1 MKFISILLSLA
12 SLSVSAQNSKWLWPI
27 EGAKTGEN
35 IVCQPQDRIDKELNI
50 GNLFIAAPEGTT
62 VVAPVD
68 GTIGALYVVA
78 NTSLKQSVTYG
89 NDGGTFD
96 KSREKL
102 ANDKKLPMGL
112 KYING
117 SIMLRLADGRKLYIS
132 GLRGNIPFKTGQRI
146 TKGQKLGTVAY
157 DYRKIAQP
165 HISISVSGKDG
176 KNDDPMT
183 PFGLKTTFKKIAPL
197 VIPKTLTVKQANE
210 DFDFLVSS
218 IKECYPSFDDII
230 SEEKYQQFVSS
241 TKEKLKTPISYNK
254 FYQIVR
260 SAFSMQF
267 LHDSHAWL
275 DTDNPMITYN
285 YCVPHL
291 FIGSLNGKLIVTQ
304 AQTGYEKYLGKE
316 VSAIDGVDAKMLIEK
331 LRNDILGVDGD
342 NQSAINEWMITGWNT
357 LAGNNLTRHLSVV
370 KLADGSVVRDQWI
383 SADQVKGIK
392 PSTGKTAYYQRR
404 NANQK
409 SQYRF
414 TMKTDRIALL
424 TISDFTLDEVQ
435 MEAIAD
441 SLMRHKNVPNLIID
455 VRNNPGGHIDVCN
468 RLVSWFIDKPT
479 KETNHYDKVNSNG
492 IYQSFVHC
500 MNIPADDKPFEDY
513 VAREGQ
519 TGFYSPSSIAD
530 VIYPDSSVHYG
541 GRVIILTDETSK
553 SAASD
558 FPAILVRNGRAIT
571 VGRETGTGYHY
582 MTAVKFAHLAL
593 PHSHIEYTLPLV
605 KSVADDTV
613 SDRFPAK
620 RGLMPDVEVP
630 LTYDEIYAP
639 EGDPI
644 MEKALEVLNA
654 K

>member
-1 MKFISILLSLA
+1 
-12 SLSVSAQNSKWLWPI
+12 
-27 EGAKTGEN
+27 
-35 IVCQPQDRIDKELNI
+35 
-50 GNLFIAAPEGTT
+50 
-62 VVAPVD
+62 
-68 GTIGALYVVA
+68 
-78 NTSLKQSVTYG
+78 
-89 NDGGTFD
+89 
-96 KSREKL
+96 
-102 ANDKKLPMGL
+102 MGL

-183 PFGLKTTFKKIAPL
+183 PFGLKTTFKK
-197 VIPKTLTVKQANE
+197 VKQANE

-230 SEEKYQQFVSS
+230 SEEKCQQFVSS
-241 TKEKLKTPISYNK
+241 TKEKLKAPISYNK

-530 VIYPDSSVHYG
+530 VIYPDSAVHYG

-630 LTYDEIYAP
+630 LTYDEYYAP
-639 EGDPI
+639 EGDPV
-644 MEKALEVLNA
+644 MEKALEVL
-654 K
+654 KSK

>member
-1 MKFISILLSLA
+1 MKFYSILLSLA
-12 SLSVSAQNSKWLWPI
+12 SLSVSAQNSQWLWPI
-27 EGAKTGEN
+27 EGAKTGDN
-35 IVCQPQDRIDKELNI
+35 IVCRPQDRIDKELNT

-68 GTIGALYVVA
+68 GTIGALCIEA
-78 NTSLKQSVTYG
+78 NISLSQSANFG
-89 NDGGTFD
+89 NEGGTFD

-102 ANDKKLPMGL
+102 ANDKKLPVAL

-117 SIMLRLADGRKLYIS
+117 SIMLRLQDGRKLWIS
-132 GLRGNIPFKTGQRI
+132 GLRGNIPFKSGQRI
-146 TKGQKLGTVAY
+146 TKGQTLGTVAY
-157 DYRKIAQP
+157 DYRKIGQP
-165 HISISVSGKDG
+165 HICISVSSKDG
-176 KNDDPMT
+176 KTADPMT

-197 VIPKTLTVKQANE
+197 VIPKTLTAKQANE

-241 TKEKLKTPISYNK
+241 KRDKLKAPISYNK

-260 SAFSMQF
+260 NVFSQEF
-267 LHDSHAWL
+267 LHDSHSWI
-275 DTDNPMITYN
+275 DTDNPLITAN
-285 YCVPHL
+285 YCLPHL
-291 FIGSLNGKLIVTQ
+291 FMGAISGKLIVTQ
-304 AQTGYEKYLGKE
+304 AQTGYEKYIGKE
-316 VSAIDGVDAKMLIEK
+316 VAAIDGEDAKTLIER
-331 LRNDILGVDGD
+331 LRNVVSSADGD
-342 NQSAINEWMITGWNT
+342 NQSYANSFMLLSWNY
-357 LAGNNLTRHLSVV
+357 LVGNNLTRHLSVV
-370 KLADGSVVRDQWI
+370 KMADGSVVRDQWI

-392 PSTGKTAYYQRR
+392 PSAGKSARYQRI
-404 NANQK
+404 NANQNV
-409 SQYRF
+409 QYNF
-414 TMKTDRIALL
+414 TMKRDNVALL
-424 TISDFTLDEVQ
+424 TLSDFTLDEVQ
-435 MEAIAD
+435 MDAIAD

-492 IYQSFVHC
+492 VYQSFVHC

-519 TGFYSPSSIAD
+519 TGFYNPSSIAD
-530 VIYPDSSVHYG
+530 VIYPDSAVHYG

-553 SAASD
+553 SAATD

-605 KSVADDTV
+605 KTVADDTV

-630 LTYDEIYAP
+630 ITYDEFYAP
-639 EGDPI
+639 EGDPV
-644 MEKALEVLNA
+644 MEKALQIINA

>member
-12 SLSVSAQNSKWLWPI
+12 TLSVSAQNSQWLWPI
-27 EGAKTGEN
+27 EGANTGDN
-35 IVCQPQDRIDKELNI
+35 IVCQPQDRIDKELNV
-50 GNLFIAAPEGTT
+50 GDLFIAAPEGTT

-68 GTIGALYVVA
+68 GTIGALFVVA
-78 NTSLKQSVTYG
+78 NTSLSQSVTYG

-146 TKGQKLGTVAY
+146 TKGQTLGTVAY
-157 DYRKIAQP
+157 DYRKIGQP
-165 HISISVSGKDG
+165 HISISVSGKDS
-176 KNDDPMT
+176 KPVDPTT

-197 VIPKTLTVKQANE
+197 VIPKTLTVKQAND

-218 IKECYPSFDDII
+218 MKECYPSFDDII

-241 TKEKLKTPISYNK
+241 TKEKLKAPISYNK

-424 TISDFTLDEVQ
+424 TICDFTLDEVQ
-435 MEAIAD
+435 MDAIAD

-479 KETNHYDKVNSNG
+479 EATNHYDKVNSNG
-492 IYQSFVHC
+492 VYQSFVHC

-513 VAREGQ
+513 VVRDGQ
-519 TGFYSPSSIAD
+519 TGFYNPSSLSD
-530 VIYPDSSVHYG
+530 VIYPDSAVHSG

-553 SAASD
+553 SAATD
-558 FPAILVRNGRAIT
+558 FPAQLVRSGRSIT

-593 PHSHIEYTLPLV
+593 PHSHIQYTLPLV

-639 EGDPI
+639 EGDPV
-644 MEKALEVLNA
+644 MEKALQIINA

>member
-1 MKFISILLSLA
+1 MKFYSILLSLA
-12 SLSVSAQNSKWLWPI
+12 SLSVSAQNSQWLWPI
-27 EGAKTGEN
+27 EGAKTGDN
-35 IVCQPQDRIDKELNI
+35 IVCRPQDRIDKELNT

-68 GTIGALYVVA
+68 GTIGALFVVA
-78 NTSLKQSVTYG
+78 NTSLSQSVTYG

-117 SIMLRLADGRKLYIS
+117 SIMLRLSDGRKLYIS

-146 TKGQKLGTVAY
+146 TKGQTLGTVAY
-157 DYRKIAQP
+157 DYRKIGKP
-165 HISISVSGKDG
+165 HISISVSGKDS
-176 KNDDPMT
+176 KPVDPMT
-183 PFGLKTTFKKIAPL
+183 PFGLKTTFKKIAPQ
-197 VIPKTLTVKQANE
+197 VIPKTLTVKQAND

-218 IKECYPSFDDII
+218 MKECYPSFYDII

-241 TKEKLKTPISYNK
+241 TKEKLKAPISYNK

-424 TISDFTLDEVQ
+424 TLSDFTLDEVQ
-435 MEAIAD
+435 MDAIAD
-441 SLMRHKNVPNLIID
+441 SLMHHKNVPNLIID

-492 IYQSFVHC
+492 VYQSFVHC

-519 TGFYSPSSIAD
+519 TGFYNPSSIAD
-530 VIYPDSSVHYG
+530 VIYPDSAVHYG

-553 SAASD
+553 SAATD

-593 PHSHIEYTLPLV
+593 PHSHIEYTLPLI

-630 LTYDEIYAP
+630 LTYDEFYAP
-639 EGDPI
+639 EGDPV
-644 MEKALEVLNA
+644 MEKALQIINA

>member
-12 SLSVSAQNSKWLWPI
+12 TLSVSAQNSKWLWPI

-35 IVCQPQDRIDKELNI
+35 IICQPQDRIDKELNI
-50 GNLFIAAPEGTT
+50 GTLFIAAPEGTT

-132 GLRGNIPFKTGQRI
+132 GLRGDIAFKTGQRI

-157 DYRKIAQP
+157 DYRKIGQP

-183 PFGLKTTFKKIAPL
+183 PFGLKTTFKKIAPQ
-197 VIPKTLTVKQANE
+197 VTPKTLTIKQANE

-230 SEEKYQQFVSS
+230 SEEKCQQFVSS
-241 TKEKLKTPISYNK
+241 AKEKLKTPISYNK

-414 TMKTDRIALL
+414 TMKTDRIALV

-530 VIYPDSSVHYG
+530 VIYPDSAVHYG

-558 FPAILVRNGRAIT
+558 FPAILVRNSRAIT

-613 SDRFPAK
+613 TDRFPAK

-630 LTYDEIYAP
+630 LTYDEFFAP
-639 EGDPI
+639 DGDPV
-644 MEKALEVLNA
+644 MEKALQIINA

>member
-12 SLSVSAQNSKWLWPI
+12 SLSVSAQNSQWMWPI
-27 EGAKTGEN
+27 EGAKTGDN

-117 SIMLRLADGRKLYIS
+117 SIMLRLQDGRKLYIS

-176 KNDDPMT
+176 KHVDPMT

-230 SEEKYQQFVSS
+230 SEEKCQQFVSS
-241 TKEKLKTPISYNK
+241 TKEKLKAPISYNK
-254 FYQIVR
+254 FYQIVDNT
-260 SAFSMQF
+260 FSLKF
-267 LHDSHAWL
+267 LHDSHAWI
-275 DTDNPMITYN
+275 DTDDPSITAN

-304 AQTGYEKYLGKE
+304 AQMGYEKYIGKE
-316 VSAIDGVDAKMLIEK
+316 VAAIDGVDAKTLIER
-331 LRNDILGVDGD
+331 LRNVASSVDGD
-342 NQSAINEWMITGWNT
+342 NLSFINAFMLRAWNY
-357 LAGNNLTRHLSVV
+357 LVGNNLTRHLSVI
-370 KLADGSVVRDQWI
+370 KMADGSVVRDQWI
-383 SADQVKGIK
+383 SANQVKGIK
-392 PSTGKTAYYQRR
+392 PSTGKSARYQRIS
-404 NANQK
+404 ANQE

-414 TMKTDRIALL
+414 TMKSDNIALL

-441 SLMRHKNVPNLIID
+441 SLMCHKNVPNLIID

-468 RLVSWFIDKPT
+468 RLVSWFIDNPT

-513 VAREGQ
+513 VARDGQ

-530 VIYPDSSVHYG
+530 VIYPDSAVHYG
-541 GRVIILTDETSK
+541 GRVIVLTDETSK

-613 SDRFPAK
+613 TDRFPAK

-630 LTYDEIYAP
+630 LTYDEYYAP
-639 EGDPI
+639 NGDPVV
-644 MEKALEVLNA
+644 EKALEVLNA

>member
-12 SLSVSAQNSKWLWPI
+12 TLSVSAQNSKWLWPI

-35 IVCQPQDRIDKELNI
+35 IVCQPQDRIDKELNV
-50 GNLFIAAPEGTT
+50 GDLFIAAPEGTT

-68 GTIGALYVVA
+68 GTIGTLSVVA
-78 NTSLKQSVTYG
+78 NISLSQSTNFG

-117 SIMLRLADGRKLYIS
+117 SIMLRLSDGRKLYIS

-146 TKGQKLGTVAY
+146 TKGQTLGTVAY
-157 DYRKIAQP
+157 DYRKIGKP
-165 HISISVSGKDG
+165 HISISVSGKDS
-176 KNDDPMT
+176 KPVDPMT

-197 VIPKTLTVKQANE
+197 VIPKTLTAKQAND

-218 IKECYPSFDDII
+218 MKECYPSFDDII

-241 TKEKLKTPISYNK
+241 TKEKLKAPISYNK

-435 MEAIAD
+435 MDAIAD

-479 KETNHYDKVNSNG
+479 EATNHYDKVNSNG
-492 IYQSFVHC
+492 VYQSFVHC

-513 VAREGQ
+513 VVRDGQ
-519 TGFYSPSSIAD
+519 TGFYNPSSLSD
-530 VIYPDSSVHYG
+530 VIYPDSAVHYG

-553 SAASD
+553 SAATD
-558 FPAILVRNGRAIT
+558 FPAQLVRSGRAIT

-630 LTYDEIYAP
+630 LTYDEIYASD
-639 EGDPI
+639 GDPI
-644 MEKALEVLNA
+644 MEKALQILKSN
-654 K
+654 

>member
-1 MKFISILLSLA
+1 MKFFSILLSLA
-12 SLSVSAQNSKWLWPI
+12 SLSVSAQNSQWLWPI
-27 EGAKTGEN
+27 EGAKTGDN
-35 IVCQPQDRIDKELNI
+35 IVCKPQDRIDKELNT

-117 SIMLRLADGRKLYIS
+117 SIMLRLQDGRKLYIS

-146 TKGQKLGTVAY
+146 TKGQTLGTVAY
-157 DYRKIAQP
+157 DYRKIGEP

-176 KNDDPMT
+176 KNVDPMA

-197 VIPKTLTVKQANE
+197 VIPKMLTAKQANE
-210 DFDFLVSS
+210 DFDFLISS

-230 SEEKYQQFVSS
+230 SEDKYQQFVSS
-241 TKEKLKTPISYNK
+241 KKEKLKAPISYNK

-260 SAFSMQF
+260 NTFSQDF

-275 DTDNPMITYN
+275 DTDNPLITAN
-285 YCVPHL
+285 YCLPHL
-291 FIGSLNGKLIVTQ
+291 FMGVINGKLIVTQ
-304 AQTGYEKYLGKE
+304 AQTGYEKYIGKE
-316 VSAIDGVDAKMLIEK
+316 VAAIDGEDAKTLIER
-331 LRNDILGVDGD
+331 LRNVTSSVDGD
-342 NQSAINEWMITGWNT
+342 NQSVVNTFILQAWNY
-357 LAGNNLTRHLSVV
+357 LVGNNLTRHLSVV
-370 KLADGSVVRDQWI
+370 KMADGSVVRDQWI

-392 PSTGKTAYYQRR
+392 PSAGKSARYQRI
-404 NANQK
+404 NANQNA
-409 SQYRF
+409 QYSF
-414 TMKTDRIALL
+414 TMKSDNVALL
-424 TISDFTLDEVQ
+424 TLSDFTLDEVQ
-435 MEAIAD
+435 MDAIAD
-441 SLMRHKNVPNLIID
+441 SLMRRKNVPNLIID

-530 VIYPDSSVHYG
+530 VIYPDSAVHYG

-582 MTAVKFAHLAL
+582 MTAIKFAHLAL

-613 SDRFPAK
+613 TDRFPAK

-630 LTYDEIYAP
+630 LTYDEYYAP
-639 EGDPI
+639 NGDPV

-654 K
+654 N

>member
-1 MKFISILLSLA
+1 MKFFSILFSLVALSA
-12 SLSVSAQNSKWLWPI
+12 SAQNSQWLWPI
-27 EGAKTGEN
+27 QGAKTGDN
-35 IVCQPQDRIDKELNI
+35 IVCKPQDRIDKELNV
-50 GNLFIAAPEGTT
+50 GDLFIAAPEGTT

-68 GTIGALYVVA
+68 GTIGTLSVVA
-78 NTSLKQSVTYG
+78 NISLSQSANYG
-89 NDGGTFD
+89 NEGGTFD
-96 KSREKL
+96 KSRAKL
-102 ANDKKLPMGL
+102 ANDPKLPVPL

-117 SIMLRLADGRKLYIS
+117 SVMLRLADGRKLYIS
-132 GLRGNIPFKTGQRI
+132 GLRGDIAFKTGQRI
-146 TKGQKLGTVAY
+146 TKGQTLGTVAY
-157 DYRKIAQP
+157 DYRKIGEP
-165 HISISVSGKDG
+165 HISISISGNDG
-176 KNDDPMT
+176 KHVDPMT

-197 VIPKTLTVKQANE
+197 VIPKTLTVKQAND
-210 DFDFLVSS
+210 DFDFLISS
-218 IKECYPSFDDII
+218 IKECYPSFYDII
-230 SEEKYQQFVSS
+230 SQEKYQQFVSS
-241 TKEKLKTPISYNK
+241 AKEKLKAPISYNK

-260 SAFSMQF
+260 NTFSLQF

-275 DTDNPMITYN
+275 DTDDPQVTNN
-285 YCVPHL
+285 FCVPHL

-316 VSAIDGVDAKMLIEK
+316 VAAIDGVDAKTLIER
-331 LRNDILGVDGD
+331 LRNVTSSVDGD
-342 NQSAINEWMITGWNT
+342 NQSYINMFMLRAWNY

-370 KLADGSVVRDQWI
+370 KMADGSVVRDQWI
-383 SADQVKGIK
+383 PASQAKGPQ
-392 PSTGKTAYYQRR
+392 PSLGKTAYRQRK
-404 NANQK
+404 NANQEA
-409 SQYRF
+409 QYRF
-414 TMKTDRIALL
+414 TMKTDDVALL

-441 SLMRHKNVPNLIID
+441 SLMRHKNVPNLMID
-455 VRNNPGGHIDVCN
+455 VRNNPGGQIEVCN

-479 KETNHYDKVNSNG
+479 KQTNHYDKVNSNG
-492 IYQSFVHC
+492 VYQSFVNC

-530 VIYPDSSVHYG
+530 VIYPDSAVHYG

-553 SAASD
+553 SAATD

-605 KSVADDTV
+605 KTVADDTV
-613 SDRFPAK
+613 TDRFPAK

-630 LTYDEIYAP
+630 LTYDEVFAP
-639 EGDPI
+639 TGDPI
-644 MEKALEVLNA
+644 MEKALQIIQS

>member
-12 SLSVSAQNSKWLWPI
+12 TLSVSAQNSQWLWPI
-27 EGAKTGEN
+27 EGANTGDN
-35 IVCQPQDRIDKELNI
+35 IVCRPQDRIDKELNI
-50 GNLFIAAPEGTT
+50 DNLFIAAPEGTT

-68 GTIGALYVVA
+68 GTIGALFVVA
-78 NTSLKQSVTYG
+78 NTSLSQSVTYG

-117 SIMLRLADGRKLYIS
+117 SIMLRLSDGRKLYIS

-146 TKGQKLGTVAY
+146 TKGQTLGTVAY
-157 DYRKIAQP
+157 DYRKIGKP
-165 HISISVSGKDG
+165 HISISVSGKDS
-176 KNDDPMT
+176 KPVDPMT
-183 PFGLKTTFKKIAPL
+183 PFGLKTTFKKIAPQ
-197 VIPKTLTVKQANE
+197 VIPKTLTVKQAND

-218 IKECYPSFDDII
+218 MKECYPSFDDII

-241 TKEKLKTPISYNK
+241 TKEKLKAPISYNK

-275 DTDNPMITYN
+275 DADNPMITYN

-331 LRNDILGVDGD
+331 LRNDILGVDGN

-435 MEAIAD
+435 MDAIAD

-479 KETNHYDKVNSNG
+479 EATNHYDKVNSNG
-492 IYQSFVHC
+492 VYQSFVHC

-513 VAREGQ
+513 VVRDGQ
-519 TGFYSPSSIAD
+519 TGFYNPSSLSD
-530 VIYPDSSVHYG
+530 VIYPDSAVHYG

-593 PHSHIEYTLPLV
+593 PNSHIQYTLPLV
-605 KSVADDTV
+605 KTVADDTV

-630 LTYDEIYAP
+630 LTYDEFYAP

-644 MEKALEVLNA
+644 MEKALQILKSN
-654 K
+654 

>member
-1 MKFISILLSLA
+1 MKFYSILLSLA
-12 SLSVSAQNSKWLWPI
+12 SLSVSAQNSQWLWPI
-27 EGAKTGEN
+27 EGAKTGDN
-35 IVCQPQDRIDKELNI
+35 IVCRPQDRIDKELNT

-68 GTIGALYVVA
+68 GTIGALFVVA
-78 NTSLKQSVTYG
+78 NTSLSQSVTYG

-117 SIMLRLADGRKLYIS
+117 SIMLRLSDGRKLYIS

-146 TKGQKLGTVAY
+146 TKGQTLGTVAY
-157 DYRKIAQP
+157 DYRKIGKP
-165 HISISVSGKDG
+165 HISISVSGKDS
-176 KNDDPMT
+176 KPVDPMT
-183 PFGLKTTFKKIAPL
+183 PFGLKTTFKKIAPQ
-197 VIPKTLTVKQANE
+197 VIPKTLTVKQAND

-218 IKECYPSFDDII
+218 MKECYPSFYDII

-241 TKEKLKTPISYNK
+241 TKEKLKAPISYNK

-275 DTDNPMITYN
+275 NTDNPMITYN

-424 TISDFTLDEVQ
+424 TLSDFTLDEVQ
-435 MEAIAD
+435 MDAIAD
-441 SLMRHKNVPNLIID
+441 SLMHHKNVPNLIID

-492 IYQSFVHC
+492 VYQSFVHC

-519 TGFYSPSSIAD
+519 TGFYNPSSIAD
-530 VIYPDSSVHYG
+530 VIYPDSAVHYG

-553 SAASD
+553 SAATD

-593 PHSHIEYTLPLV
+593 PHSHIEYTLPLI

-630 LTYDEIYAP
+630 LTYDEFYAP
-639 EGDPI
+639 EGDPV
-644 MEKALEVLNA
+644 MEKALQIINA

>member
-1 MKFISILLSLA
+1 MKFYSILLSLA
-12 SLSVSAQNSKWLWPI
+12 TLSVSAQNSQWLWPI
-27 EGAKTGEN
+27 EGANTGDN
-35 IVCQPQDRIDKELNI
+35 IVCRPQDRIDKELNI
-50 GNLFIAAPEGTT
+50 DNLFIAAPEGTT

-68 GTIGALYVVA
+68 GTIGALFVVA
-78 NTSLKQSVTYG
+78 NTSLSQSVTYG

-117 SIMLRLADGRKLYIS
+117 SIMLRLSDGRKLYIS

-146 TKGQKLGTVAY
+146 TKGQTLGTVAY
-157 DYRKIAQP
+157 DYRKIGKP
-165 HISISVSGKDG
+165 HISISVSGKDS
-176 KNDDPMT
+176 KPVDPMT
-183 PFGLKTTFKKIAPL
+183 PFGLKTTFKKIAPQ
-197 VIPKTLTVKQANE
+197 VIPKTLTVKQAND

-218 IKECYPSFDDII
+218 MKDCYPSFDDII

-241 TKEKLKTPISYNK
+241 TKEKLKAPISYNK

-424 TISDFTLDEVQ
+424 TISDFTLDEEQ
-435 MEAIAD
+435 MDAIAD

-479 KETNHYDKVNSNG
+479 EATNHYDKVNSNG
-492 IYQSFVHC
+492 VYQSFVHC

-513 VAREGQ
+513 VVRDGQ
-519 TGFYSPSSIAD
+519 TGFYNPSSLSD
-530 VIYPDSSVHYG
+530 VIYPDSAVHYS
-541 GRVIILTDETSK
+541 GRVIVLTDETSK

-605 KSVADDTV
+605 KTVADDTV

-630 LTYDEIYAP
+630 LTYDEFYAP

-644 MEKALEVLNA
+644 MEKALQIINA

>member
-1 MKFISILLSLA
+1 MKFYSILLSLA
-12 SLSVSAQNSKWLWPI
+12 SLSVSAQNSQWLWPI
-27 EGAKTGEN
+27 EGAKTGDN
-35 IVCQPQDRIDKELNI
+35 IVCRPQDRIDKELNT

-68 GTIGALYVVA
+68 GTIGALFVVA
-78 NTSLKQSVTYG
+78 NTSLSQSVTYG

-117 SIMLRLADGRKLYIS
+117 SIMLRLSDGRKLYIS

-146 TKGQKLGTVAY
+146 TKGQTLGTVAY
-157 DYRKIAQP
+157 DYRKIGKP
-165 HISISVSGKDG
+165 HISISVSGKDS
-176 KNDDPMT
+176 KPVDPMT
-183 PFGLKTTFKKIAPL
+183 PFGLKTTFKKIAPQ
-197 VIPKTLTVKQANE
+197 VIPKTLTVKQAND

-218 IKECYPSFDDII
+218 MKECYPSFYDII

-241 TKEKLKTPISYNK
+241 TKEKLKAPISYNK

-435 MEAIAD
+435 MDAIAD

-455 VRNNPGGHIDVCN
+455 VRNNPGVHIDVCN

-479 KETNHYDKVNSNG
+479 EATNHYDKVNSNG
-492 IYQSFVHC
+492 VYQSFVHC

-519 TGFYSPSSIAD
+519 TGFYNPSSIAD
-530 VIYPDSSVHYG
+530 VIYPDSAVHYG

-553 SAASD
+553 SAATD

-605 KSVADDTV
+605 KTVADDTV

-630 LTYDEIYAP
+630 LTYDEFYAP
-639 EGDPI
+639 EGDPV
-644 MEKALEVLNA
+644 MEKALQIINA

>member
-1 MKFISILLSLA
+1 
-12 SLSVSAQNSKWLWPI
+12 
-27 EGAKTGEN
+27 
-35 IVCQPQDRIDKELNI
+35 
-50 GNLFIAAPEGTT
+50 
-62 VVAPVD
+62 
-68 GTIGALYVVA
+68 
-78 NTSLKQSVTYG
+78 
-89 NDGGTFD
+89 
-96 KSREKL
+96 
-102 ANDKKLPMGL
+102 
-112 KYING
+112 
-117 SIMLRLADGRKLYIS
+117 
-132 GLRGNIPFKTGQRI
+132 
-146 TKGQKLGTVAY
+146 
-157 DYRKIAQP
+157 
-165 HISISVSGKDG
+165 
-176 KNDDPMT
+176 MT

-230 SEEKYQQFVSS
+230 SEEKCQQFVSS
-241 TKEKLKTPISYNK
+241 AKEKLKTPISYNK

-260 SAFSMQF
+260 NTFSLQF
-267 LHDSHAWL
+267 LHDSHAWI
-275 DTDNPMITYN
+275 DTDDPQVTNN

-304 AQTGYEKYLGKE
+304 TQTSYEKYLGKE
-316 VSAIDGVDAKMLIEK
+316 VAAIDGVDAKTLIER
-331 LRNDILGVDGD
+331 LRNVASSMDGD
-342 NQSAINEWMITGWNT
+342 NQSYINTFMLKAWSYIT
-357 LAGNNLTRHLSVV
+357 GNNLTRHLSVV
-370 KLADGSVVRDQWI
+370 KMADGSVVRDQWI
-383 SADQVKGIK
+383 PASQVKGVK
-392 PSTGKTAYYQRR
+392 PSAGKTAYYQRKY
-404 NANQK
+404 ANQEV
-409 SQYRF
+409 QYNF
-414 TMKTDRIALL
+414 AMKGDNVAML
-424 TISDFTLDEVQ
+424 TLSDFCLDEVQ

-441 SLMRHKNVPNLIID
+441 SLMHHKNVPNLIID
-455 VRNNPGGHIDVCN
+455 VRNNPGGQIDVCN

-630 LTYDEIYAP
+630 LTYDEYYAP
-639 EGDPI
+639 EGDPV

>member
-12 SLSVSAQNSKWLWPI
+12 TLSVSAQNSQWLWPI
-27 EGAKTGEN
+27 EGANTGDN
-35 IVCQPQDRIDKELNI
+35 IVCRPQDRIDKELNI
-50 GNLFIAAPEGTT
+50 DNLFIAAPEGTT

-68 GTIGALYVVA
+68 GTIGALFVVA
-78 NTSLKQSVTYG
+78 NTSLSQSVTYG

-117 SIMLRLADGRKLYIS
+117 SIMLRLSDGRKLYIS

-146 TKGQKLGTVAY
+146 TKGQTLGTVAY
-157 DYRKIAQP
+157 DYRKIGKP
-165 HISISVSGKDG
+165 HISISVSGKDS
-176 KNDDPMT
+176 KPVDPMT
-183 PFGLKTTFKKIAPL
+183 PFGLKTTFKKIAPQ
-197 VIPKTLTVKQANE
+197 VIPKTLTVKQAND

-218 IKECYPSFDDII
+218 MKECYPSFDDII

-241 TKEKLKTPISYNK
+241 TKEKLKAPISYNK

-435 MEAIAD
+435 MDAIAD

-479 KETNHYDKVNSNG
+479 EATNHYDKVNSNG
-492 IYQSFVHC
+492 VYQSFVHC

-513 VAREGQ
+513 VVRDGQ
-519 TGFYSPSSIAD
+519 TGFYNPSSLSD
-530 VIYPDSSVHYG
+530 VIYPDSAVHYS
-541 GRVIILTDETSK
+541 GRVIVLTDETSK

-605 KSVADDTV
+605 KTVADDTV

-630 LTYDEIYAP
+630 LTYDEFYAP

-644 MEKALEVLNA
+644 MEKALQILKSN
-654 K
+654 

>member
-50 GNLFIAAPEGTT
+50 GNLFISAPEGTT

-68 GTIGALYVVA
+68 GTIGALYVEA

-102 ANDKKLPMGL
+102 ANDKKLPMSL

-132 GLRGNIPFKTGQRI
+132 GLRGDIAFKTGQRI

-183 PFGLKTTFKKIAPL
+183 PFGLKTTFKKIAPQ
-197 VIPKTLTVKQANE
+197 VTPKTLTIKQANE

-230 SEEKYQQFVSS
+230 SEEKCQQFVSS
-241 TKEKLKTPISYNK
+241 TKEKLKAPISYNK

-414 TMKTDRIALL
+414 SMKTDRIALL
-424 TISDFTLDEVQ
+424 AISDFTLDEVQ

-492 IYQSFVHC
+492 VYQSFLHC

-519 TGFYSPSSIAD
+519 TGFYNPSSIAD
-530 VIYPDSSVHYG
+530 VIYPDSAVHYG

-613 SDRFPAK
+613 TDRFPAK
-620 RGLMPDVEVP
+620 RGLMPDIEVP
-630 LTYDEIYAP
+630 LTYDEFYAP

>member
-183 PFGLKTTFKKIAPL
+183 PFGLKTTFKKIAPQ
-197 VIPKTLTVKQANE
+197 VTPKTLTIKQANE

-230 SEEKYQQFVSS
+230 SEEKCQQFVSS
-241 TKEKLKTPISYNK
+241 AKEKLKAPISYNK

-260 SAFSMQF
+260 NTFSLQF
-267 LHDSHAWL
+267 LHDSHAWI
-275 DTDNPMITYN
+275 DTDDPSITAN

-304 AQTGYEKYLGKE
+304 AQTSYEKYLGKE
-316 VSAIDGVDAKMLIEK
+316 VAAIDGVDAQTLIER
-331 LRNDILGVDGD
+331 LRNVASSMDGD
-342 NQSAINEWMITGWNT
+342 NQSFINTFMLKAWSYIT
-357 LAGNNLTRHLSVV
+357 GNNLTRHLSVV
-370 KLADGSVVRDQWI
+370 KMADGSVVRDQWI
-383 SADQVKGIK
+383 PASQVKGVK
-392 PSTGKTAYYQRR
+392 PSAGKTAYYQRKY
-404 NANQK
+404 ANQEV
-409 SQYRF
+409 QYNF
-414 TMKTDRIALL
+414 AMKGDNVAML
-424 TISDFTLDEVQ
+424 TLSDFCLDEVQ

-441 SLMRHKNVPNLIID
+441 SLMHHKNVPNLIID
-455 VRNNPGGHIDVCN
+455 VRNNPGGQIDVCN

-479 KETNHYDKVNSNG
+479 KQTNHYDKVNSNG
-492 IYQSFVHC
+492 VYQSFVHC

-519 TGFYSPSSIAD
+519 TGF
-530 VIYPDSSVHYG
+530 
-541 GRVIILTDETSK
+541 
-553 SAASD
+553 
-558 FPAILVRNGRAIT
+558 
-571 VGRETGTGYHY
+571 
-582 MTAVKFAHLAL
+582 
-593 PHSHIEYTLPLV
+593 
-605 KSVADDTV
+605 
-613 SDRFPAK
+613 
-620 RGLMPDVEVP
+620 
-630 LTYDEIYAP
+630 
-639 EGDPI
+639 
-644 MEKALEVLNA
+644 
-654 K
+654 

>member
-1 MKFISILLSLA
+1 MKFFSILFSLVA
-12 SLSVSAQNSKWLWPI
+12 LSVSAQNSQWLWPI
-27 EGAKTGEN
+27 EGAKTGEH
-35 IVCQPQDRIDKELNI
+35 IVYRPQDRIDKELNV
-50 GNLFIAAPEGTT
+50 GDLFIAAPEGTT

-68 GTIGALYVVA
+68 GTIGTLNIVA
-78 NTSLKQSVTYG
+78 NISLAQSATYG
-89 NDGGTFD
+89 NEGGTFD
-96 KSREKL
+96 KSRAKL
-102 ANDKKLPMGL
+102 ANNPKLPIPL

-117 SIMLRLADGRKLYIS
+117 SLMLRLSDGRKIYIS

-146 TKGQKLGTVAY
+146 TKGQTLGTVAY
-157 DYRKIAQP
+157 DYRKIGEP
-165 HISISVSGKDG
+165 HISISVSDNNGKHV
-176 KNDDPMT
+176 DPMT

-197 VIPKTLTVKQANE
+197 VIPKTLTVKQAND

-241 TKEKLKTPISYNK
+241 TKEKLKAPISYNK

-260 SAFSMQF
+260 NTFSLQF

-275 DTDNPMITYN
+275 DTDDPSITAN

-316 VSAIDGVDAKMLIEK
+316 VAAIDGVDAKTLIER
-331 LRNDILGVDGD
+331 LRNVASSMDGD
-342 NQSAINEWMITGWNT
+342 NQSYINTFMLKAWSYIT
-357 LAGNNLTRHLSVV
+357 GNNLTRHLSIV
-370 KLADGSVVRDQWI
+370 KMADGAVVRDQWI

-392 PSTGKTAYYQRR
+392 PSAGKTAYYQRR
-404 NANQK
+404 YANQEA
-409 SQYRF
+409 QYRF
-414 TMKTDRIALL
+414 TMKSDNIALL
-424 TISDFTLDEVQ
+424 TLSDFTLDEVQ
-435 MEAIAD
+435 MDAIAD
-441 SLMRHKNVPNLIID
+441 SLMHHKNVPNLIID

-479 KETNHYDKVNSNG
+479 KQTNHYDKVNSNG
-492 IYQSFVHC
+492 IYQSFAHC

-530 VIYPDSSVHYG
+530 VIHPDSAVHYG

-553 SAASD
+553 SAATD
-558 FPAILVRNGRAIT
+558 FPALLVRNGRAIT

-613 SDRFPAK
+613 TDRFPAK

-630 LTYDEIYAP
+630 LTYDEIYAFD
-639 EGDPI
+639 GDPI
-644 MEKALEVLNA
+644 MEKALQILKSN
-654 K
+654 

>member
-117 SIMLRLADGRKLYIS
+117 SIMLRLSDGRKLYIS

-146 TKGQKLGTVAY
+146 TKGQTLGTVAY
-157 DYRKIAQP
+157 DYRKIGKP
-165 HISISVSGKDG
+165 HISISVSGKDS
-176 KNDDPMT
+176 KPVDPMT
-183 PFGLKTTFKKIAPL
+183 PFGLKTTFKKIAPQ
-197 VIPKTLTVKQANE
+197 VIPKTLTVKQAND

-218 IKECYPSFDDII
+218 MKECYPSFDDII

-241 TKEKLKTPISYNK
+241 TKEKLKAPISYNK

-414 TMKTDRIALL
+414 TMKTDNIALL

-455 VRNNPGGHIDVCN
+455 VRNNPGGQIDVCN

-613 SDRFPAK
+613 TDRFPAK

>member
-12 SLSVSAQNSKWLWPI
+12 TLSVSAQNSQWLWPI
-27 EGAKTGEN
+27 EGANTGDN
-35 IVCQPQDRIDKELNI
+35 IVCRPQDRIDKELNI
-50 GNLFIAAPEGTT
+50 DNLFIAAPEGTT

-68 GTIGALYVVA
+68 GTIGALFVVA
-78 NTSLKQSVTYG
+78 NTSLSQSVTYG

-117 SIMLRLADGRKLYIS
+117 SIMLRLSDGRKLYIS

-146 TKGQKLGTVAY
+146 TKGQTLGTVAY
-157 DYRKIAQP
+157 DYRKIGKP
-165 HISISVSGKDG
+165 HISISVSGKDS
-176 KNDDPMT
+176 KPVDPMT
-183 PFGLKTTFKKIAPL
+183 PFGLKTTFKKIAPQ
-197 VIPKTLTVKQANE
+197 VIPKTLTVKQAND

-218 IKECYPSFDDII
+218 MKDCYPSFDDII

-241 TKEKLKTPISYNK
+241 TKEKLKAPISYNK

-435 MEAIAD
+435 MDAIAD

-479 KETNHYDKVNSNG
+479 EATNHYDKVNSNG
-492 IYQSFVHC
+492 VYQSFVHC

-513 VAREGQ
+513 VVRDGQ
-519 TGFYSPSSIAD
+519 TGFYNPSSLSD
-530 VIYPDSSVHYG
+530 VIYPDSAVHYS
-541 GRVIILTDETSK
+541 GRVIVLTDETSK
-553 SAASD
+553 SAATD
-558 FPAILVRNGRAIT
+558 FPAQLVRSGRAIT

-613 SDRFPAK
+613 SDRFPAN

-630 LTYDEIYAP
+630 LTYDEFYAP

-644 MEKALEVLNA
+644 MEKALQIINA

>member
-1 MKFISILLSLA
+1 MKFFSILFSLVA
-12 SLSVSAQNSKWLWPI
+12 LSVSAQNSQWLWPI
-27 EGAKTGEN
+27 EGAKTGEH
-35 IVCQPQDRIDKELNI
+35 IVYRPQDRIDKELNV
-50 GNLFIAAPEGTT
+50 GDLFIAAPEGTT

-68 GTIGALYVVA
+68 GTIGTLNIVA
-78 NTSLKQSVTYG
+78 NISLAQSATYG
-89 NDGGTFD
+89 NEGGTFD
-96 KSREKL
+96 KSRAKL
-102 ANDKKLPMGL
+102 ANNPKLPIPL

-117 SIMLRLADGRKLYIS
+117 SLMLRLSDGRKIYIS

-146 TKGQKLGTVAY
+146 TKGQTLGTVAY
-157 DYRKIAQP
+157 DYRKIGEP
-165 HISISVSGKDG
+165 HISISVSDNNGKHV
-176 KNDDPMT
+176 DPMT

-197 VIPKTLTVKQANE
+197 VIPKTLTVKQAND

-230 SEEKYQQFVSS
+230 SEEKCQQFVSS
-241 TKEKLKTPISYNK
+241 TKEKLKAPISYNK

-260 SAFSMQF
+260 NTFSLQF
-267 LHDSHAWL
+267 LHDSHAWI
-275 DTDNPMITYN
+275 DTDDPSITAN

-304 AQTGYEKYLGKE
+304 AQMGYEKYIGKE
-316 VSAIDGVDAKMLIEK
+316 VAAIDGVDAKTLIER
-331 LRNDILGVDGD
+331 LRNVASSMDGD
-342 NQSAINEWMITGWNT
+342 NQSFINAFMLRAWNY
-357 LAGNNLTRHLSVV
+357 LVGNNLTRHLSVV
-370 KLADGSVVRDQWI
+370 KMADGSVVRDQWI
-383 SADQVKGIK
+383 PASQVKGIK
-392 PSTGKTAYYQRR
+392 PSAGKTAYYQRKY
-404 NANQK
+404 ANQEV
-409 SQYRF
+409 QYNF
-414 TMKTDRIALL
+414 AMKGDNVAML
-424 TISDFTLDEVQ
+424 TLSDFCLDEVQ

-441 SLMRHKNVPNLIID
+441 SLMHHKNVPNLIID
-455 VRNNPGGHIDVCN
+455 VRNNPGGQIDVCN

-530 VIYPDSSVHYG
+530 VIYPDSAVHYG
-541 GRVIILTDETSK
+541 GRVIVLTDETSK

-613 SDRFPAK
+613 TDRFPAK

-630 LTYDEIYAP
+630 LTYDEIYAFD
-639 EGDPI
+639 GDPI
-644 MEKALEVLNA
+644 MEKALQILKSN
-654 K
+654 

>member
-183 PFGLKTTFKKIAPL
+183 PFGLKTTFKKIAPQ
-197 VIPKTLTVKQANE
+197 VTPKTLTIKQANE

-230 SEEKYQQFVSS
+230 SEEKCQQFVSS
-241 TKEKLKTPISYNK
+241 AKEKLKAPISYNK

-260 SAFSMQF
+260 NTFSLHF
-267 LHDSHAWL
+267 LHDSHAWI
-275 DTDNPMITYN
+275 DTDDPSITAN

-304 AQTGYEKYLGKE
+304 AQTSYEKYLGKE
-316 VSAIDGVDAKMLIEK
+316 VAAIDGVDAKTLIER
-331 LRNDILGVDGD
+331 LRNVASSVDGD
-342 NQSAINEWMITGWNT
+342 NQSYINTFMLKAWSYIT
-357 LAGNNLTRHLSVV
+357 GNNLTRHLSVV
-370 KLADGSVVRDQWI
+370 KMADGSVVRDQWI
-383 SADQVKGIK
+383 PASQVKGVK
-392 PSTGKTAYYQRR
+392 PSAGKTAYYQRKY
-404 NANQK
+404 ANQEV
-409 SQYRF
+409 QYNF
-414 TMKTDRIALL
+414 AMKGDNVAML
-424 TISDFTLDEVQ
+424 TLSDFCLDEVQ

-455 VRNNPGGHIDVCN
+455 VRNNPGGQIDVCN

-513 VAREGQ
+513 VARDGQ

-530 VIYPDSSVHYG
+530 VIYPDSAVHYG

-644 MEKALEVLNA
+644 MEKALEILNA

>member
-183 PFGLKTTFKKIAPL
+183 PFGLKTTFKKIAPQ
-197 VIPKTLTVKQANE
+197 VTPKTLTIKQANE

-230 SEEKYQQFVSS
+230 SEEKCQQFVSS
-241 TKEKLKTPISYNK
+241 AKEKLKAPISYNK

-260 SAFSMQF
+260 NTFSLHF
-267 LHDSHAWL
+267 LHDSHAWI
-275 DTDNPMITYN
+275 DTDDPSITAN

-304 AQTGYEKYLGKE
+304 AQTSYEKYLGKE
-316 VSAIDGVDAKMLIEK
+316 VAAIDGVDAKTLIER
-331 LRNDILGVDGD
+331 LRNVASSVDGD
-342 NQSAINEWMITGWNT
+342 NQSYINTFMLKAWSYIT
-357 LAGNNLTRHLSVV
+357 GNNLTRHLSVV
-370 KLADGSVVRDQWI
+370 KMADGSVVRDQWI
-383 SADQVKGIK
+383 PASQVKGVK
-392 PSTGKTAYYQRR
+392 PSAGKTAYYQRKY
-404 NANQK
+404 ANQEV
-409 SQYRF
+409 QYNF
-414 TMKTDRIALL
+414 AMKGDNVAML
-424 TISDFTLDEVQ
+424 TLSDFCLDEVQ

-455 VRNNPGGHIDVCN
+455 VRNNPGGQIDVCN

-530 VIYPDSSVHYG
+530 VIYPDSAVHYG

-644 MEKALEVLNA
+644 MEKALEILNA

>member
-12 SLSVSAQNSKWLWPI
+12 TLSVSAQNSQWLWPI
-27 EGAKTGEN
+27 EGANTGDN
-35 IVCQPQDRIDKELNI
+35 IVCRPQDRIDKELNI
-50 GNLFIAAPEGTT
+50 DNLFIAAPEGTT

-68 GTIGALYVVA
+68 GTIGALFVVA
-78 NTSLKQSVTYG
+78 NTSLSQSVTYG

-117 SIMLRLADGRKLYIS
+117 SIMLRLSDGRKLYIS

-146 TKGQKLGTVAY
+146 TKGQTLGTVAY
-157 DYRKIAQP
+157 DYRKIGKP
-165 HISISVSGKDG
+165 HISISVSGKDS
-176 KNDDPMT
+176 KPVDPMT
-183 PFGLKTTFKKIAPL
+183 PFGLKTTFKKIAPQ
-197 VIPKTLTVKQANE
+197 VIPKTLTVKQAND

-218 IKECYPSFDDII
+218 MKECYPSFDDII

-241 TKEKLKTPISYNK
+241 TKEKLKAPISYNK

-331 LRNDILGVDGD
+331 LRNDILGVDGN

-435 MEAIAD
+435 MDAIAD

-479 KETNHYDKVNSNG
+479 EATNHYDKVNSNG
-492 IYQSFVHC
+492 VYQSFVHC

-513 VAREGQ
+513 VVRDGQ
-519 TGFYSPSSIAD
+519 TGFYNPSSLSD
-530 VIYPDSSVHYG
+530 VIYPDSAVHYS
-541 GRVIILTDETSK
+541 GRVIVLTDETSK
-553 SAASD
+553 SAATD
-558 FPAILVRNGRAIT
+558 FPAQLVRNGRAIT

-593 PHSHIEYTLPLV
+593 PNSHIQYTLPLV
-605 KSVADDTV
+605 KTVADDTV

-630 LTYDEIYAP
+630 LTYDEFYAP

-644 MEKALEVLNA
+644 MEKALQILKSN
-654 K
+654 

>member
-12 SLSVSAQNSKWLWPI
+12 SLSVSAQNSQWMWPI
-27 EGAKTGEN
+27 EGAKTGDN

-132 GLRGNIPFKTGQRI
+132 GLRGNIAFKTGQRI

-183 PFGLKTTFKKIAPL
+183 PFGLKTTFKKIAPQ
-197 VIPKTLTVKQANE
+197 VTPKTLTIKQANE

-230 SEEKYQQFVSS
+230 SEEKCQQFVSS
-241 TKEKLKTPISYNK
+241 TKEKLK
-254 FYQIVR
+254 
-260 SAFSMQF
+260 A
-267 LHDSHAWL
+267 
-275 DTDNPMITYN
+275 
-285 YCVPHL
+285 
-291 FIGSLNGKLIVTQ
+291 VTQ
-304 AQTGYEKYLGKE
+304 AQTGYEKYIGKE
-316 VSAIDGVDAKMLIEK
+316 VAAIDGEDAQTLIER
-331 LRNDILGVDGD
+331 LRNVASSMDGD
-342 NQSAINEWMITGWNT
+342 NQSFVNTFMLKAWSYIT
-357 LAGNNLTRHLSVV
+357 GNNLTRHLSVV
-370 KLADGSVVRDQWI
+370 KMADGSVVRDQWI
-383 SADQVKGIK
+383 PASQVKGVK
-392 PSTGKTAYYQRR
+392 PSAGKTAYYQRKY
-404 NANQK
+404 ANQEV
-409 SQYRF
+409 QYNF
-414 TMKTDRIALL
+414 AMKGDNVAML
-424 TISDFTLDEVQ
+424 TLSDFCLDEVQ

-455 VRNNPGGHIDVCN
+455 VRNNPGGQIDVCN

-605 KSVADDTV
+605 KTVADDTV
-613 SDRFPAK
+613 TDRFPAK

-644 MEKALEVLNA
+644 MEKALEILNA

>member
-12 SLSVSAQNSKWLWPI
+12 TLSVSAQNSQWLWPI
-27 EGAKTGEN
+27 EGANTGDN
-35 IVCQPQDRIDKELNI
+35 IVCQPQDRIDKELNV
-50 GNLFIAAPEGTT
+50 GDLFIAAPEGTT

-68 GTIGALYVVA
+68 GTIGALFVVA
-78 NTSLKQSVTYG
+78 NTSLSQSVTYG

-117 SIMLRLADGRKLYIS
+117 SIMLRLSDGRKLYIS

-146 TKGQKLGTVAY
+146 TKGQTLGTVAY
-157 DYRKIAQP
+157 DYRKIGKP
-165 HISISVSGKDG
+165 HISISVSGKDS
-176 KNDDPMT
+176 KPVDPMT
-183 PFGLKTTFKKIAPL
+183 PFGLKTTFKKIAPQ
-197 VIPKTLTVKQANE
+197 VIPKTLTVKQAND

-218 IKECYPSFDDII
+218 MKECYPSFDDII

-241 TKEKLKTPISYNK
+241 TKEKLKAPISYNK

-435 MEAIAD
+435 MDAIAD

-479 KETNHYDKVNSNG
+479 EATNHYDKVNSNG
-492 IYQSFVHC
+492 VYQSFVHC

-513 VAREGQ
+513 VVRDGQ
-519 TGFYSPSSIAD
+519 TGFYNPSSLSD
-530 VIYPDSSVHYG
+530 VIYPDSAVHYS
-541 GRVIILTDETSK
+541 GRVIVLTDETSK
-553 SAASD
+553 SAATD
-558 FPAILVRNGRAIT
+558 FPAQLVRSGRSIT

-593 PHSHIEYTLPLV
+593 PHSHIQYTLPLV

-639 EGDPI
+639 EGDPV
-644 MEKALEVLNA
+644 MEKALQIINA